1 MQETIVVKIGGSIL
15 TDKKSMS
22 FDVREDV
29 LKNIASNIRELLDDG
44 YRILLTH
51 GVGTVGHMLVGKYGL
66 HKGID
71 SKEKLLGLTIT
82 QNRVNE
88 LIRSKILKALE
99 EAGVPAV
106 MFYPSSLIYQSGW
119 RIKNFYTDTIK
130 RFFEIGFVPILSG
143 DMVAE
148 EDDRFKLSVCSGDQI
163 AFELAKKFDASK
175 VIFLVDVDG
184 IYSSKEYLG
193 GELIPLLTID
203 ELEKIISGV
212 GGSSPIDVTGGMKGK
227 LKEALLHKD
236 FFANGGEM
244 WVLNG
249 LKKDNLKNALRGKTK
264 KFTIVKYTQ

>member
-1 MQETIVVKIGGSIL
+1 MKIGGSVL

-22 FDVREDV
+22 FEVREGV

-71 SKEKLLGLTIT
+71 SKEKLLELTIT

-88 LIRSKILKALE
+88 LVRSKVLRALE

-106 MFYPSSLIYQSGW
+106 MFYPSSLIYQSRW
-119 RIKNFYTDTIK
+119 RIKYFYTDTIR

-163 AFELAKKFDASK
+163 AFELAERFDAGK

-184 IYSSKEYLG
+184 IYSSLG
-193 GELIPLLTID
+193 GELIPLLTIG
-203 ELEKIISGV
+203 EIEKIVSEV
-212 GGSSPIDVTGGMKGK
+212 GGSSPIDVTGGMRGK
-227 LKEALLHKD
+227 LKEALLHRD
-236 FFANGGEM
+236 FFARGGEM

-249 LKKDNLKNALRGKTK
+249 LRKDSLKNALKGKAK
-264 KFTIVKYTQ
+264 KLTIVKYA